1 MSADLRRRIAA
12 AEVELHSLRE
22 QLQQAEQAEQQEA
35 KAEDASHSTEA
46 PPWPWPLVSDEYD
59 RYARQLILP
68 GVGVDG
74 QLRLKKASV
83 LIVGAGGLGCPAA
96 LYLAGAGV
104 GHLTLVDGD
113 TVETSNLHRQIGHAA
128 ARVGEYKVDSLAAA
142 MRERN
147 PTIQYTVYREHL
159 TIDNVSR
166 FLGDGERSE
175 DKKDERSEDT
185 KDEDRKKIDLVLD
198 CTDHPAIR
206 YLISDAC
213 VRAGIPLV
221 SAAALRTD
229 GQLTVLNWPV
239 GKGPCY
245 RCVFPRPPPA
255 ASQTSCAEGG
265 VLGPVVGV
273 MGVLQALE
281 AIRVLV
287 TVPPTES
294 VPSPTLTL
302 FSAGG
307 AGGLAAP
314 SFRTVRLKGRREN
327 CFACSEDAPLKK
339 LGSLGD
345 VDNNGWPDYV
355 QFCGGSTAVTQHIL
369 QPEER
374 VSVTDF
380 RKLHNQQDSTQKHW
394 LLDVREKEFY
404 NMGSISG
411 AINIPYSKTQTGKA
425 VDGLPSWLPEGI
437 TEETTPIYLVCR
449 VGNDSQVVTRQLKT
463 LGLDKGGSR
472 FVGDVE
478 GGILAWKRQVDS
490 TMPFV

>member
-12 AEVELHSLRE
+12 AEAELQSLRE
-22 QLQQAEQAEQQEA
+22 QLQQAELAEAAEA
-35 KAEDASHSTEA
+35 SLTAEA
-46 PPWPWPLVSDEYD
+46 PPQDIWPWPLQADEYE

-74 QLRLKKASV
+74 QLRLKNASV
-83 LIVGAGGLGCPAA
+83 LVVGAGGLGCPAA
-96 LYLAGAGV
+96 LYLGGAGV

-113 TVETSNLHRQIGHAA
+113 VVETSNLHRQIGHTA
-128 ARVGEYKVDSLAAA
+128 ARVGEYKVESLAAA
-142 MRERN
+142 LRARN
-147 PTIQYTVYREHL
+147 AKVRCTAHREHL
-159 TIDNVSR
+159 TVDNVAS
-166 FLGDGERSE
+166 LVGERSE
-175 DKKDERSEDT
+175 DQT
-185 KDEDRKKIDLVLD
+185 KVDLVLD
-198 CTDHPAIR
+198 CTDHPAVR

-213 VRAGIPLV
+213 VRAGVPLV

-239 GKGPCY
+239 GAGPCY

-287 TVPPTES
+287 SVPAPVPP
-294 VPSPTLTL
+294 PAPTLTL

-307 AGGLAAP
+307 AGGLAPP
-314 SFRTVRLKGRREN
+314 SFRTVRLKGRRTD
-327 CFACSEDAPLKK
+327 CFACSDDAPLKR
-339 LGSLGD
+339 LTSLGD
-345 VDNNGWPDYV
+345 VGSTESTETGSNEPGWPDYV

-369 QPEER
+369 QPDER
-374 VSVTDF
+374 VSVSAF
-380 RKLHNQQDSTQKHW
+380 RKVHGPQDDTKEKHW

-404 NMGSISG
+404 NMGSIAG
-411 AINIPYSKTQTGKA
+411 AVNVPYSKTQAGLATE
-425 VDGLPSWLPEGI
+425 GLPPWLPEGI
-437 TEETTPIYLVCR
+437 ADDTAPIYLVCR

-463 LGLDKGGSR
+463 LGLDRGGTR
-472 FVGDVE
+472 FVGDVA
-478 GGILAWKRQVDS
+478 GGLLAWKREVDS